1 MPKSNPTSNTKGK
14 TILLVEDDEFLLRS
28 YKTKFKKYDLDAMI
42 ARTGKEALAITK
54 KQKPDLILL
63 DIILPE
69 ENGFDFLQD
78 FNDLYSKGSVP
89 VIALTNLGQD
99 ENIEKGKSLGV
110 AEYMVKAH
118 HSMQEV
124 VDMVLKYLK

>member
-1 MPKSNPTSNTKGK
+1 MPKAQSKSKK
-14 TILLVEDDEFLLRS
+14 HVLLVEDDEFLLRS
-28 YKTKFKKYDLDAMI
+28 YKTKFKKFGI
-42 ARTGKEALAITK
+42 EADVAHDGEEAFK
-54 KQKPDLILL
+54 KAKAEKPDLILL
-63 DIILPE
+63 DIVLPVKD
-69 ENGFDFLQD
+69 GFDFLEE
-78 FNDLYSKGSVP
+78 FNALYGPGACP

-99 ENIEKGKSLGV
+99 ENIERGKQLGV